1 MKLTFPVFL
10 LTGFYQ
16 ILLMGS
22 TMSPYL
28 NRGFLAYIWKA
39 MKFVHLKTLRDLVML
54 VASSPTM
61 NVIQHLQ
68 NGKFHLY
75 FIIGGTLSEIFLY
88 FVKQEEAI
96 EGTFITY
103 NSYTGEIGSS
113 DKLAHEP
120 NQNSFPLVEIE
131 NQDLL
136 PEDLLSKVNSL

>member
-1 MKLTFPVFL
+1 M
-10 LTGFYQ
+10 
-16 ILLMGS
+16 
-22 TMSPYL
+22 
-28 NRGFLAYIWKA
+28 AYIWKT

-68 NGKFHLY
+68 NGKYHLY

-88 FVKQEEAI
+88 FVKQKETI

-103 NSYTGEIGSS
+103 NSYTGEICSS
-113 DKLAHEP
+113 DKLTNEP
-120 NQNSFPLVEIE
+120 NLNSFPLVEIE

-136 PEDLLSKVNSL
+136 PDELLSKVNSL

>member
-1 MKLTFPVFL
+1 M
-10 LTGFYQ
+10 
-16 ILLMGS
+16 
-22 TMSPYL
+22 
-28 NRGFLAYIWKA
+28 AYIWKA

-136 PEDLLSKVNSL
+136 PDDLLSKVNNL